1 MTLASPRLRSYFE
14 GVTRYLWFLAV
25 GLLVAGCAT
34 SSVESRRKEKGSV
47 YSGLS
52 TEMKAL
58 VDQGRIK
65 VGMPMD
71 AVYIA
76 WGKPAQVLHN
86 ETAGGASTVWLYEGA
101 WLEESRSWA
110 HRWVGS
116 GPRAHVEPYA
126 TLDYI
131 PRSYVSAEVIFV
143 DGVVREWRTLPSP
156 VY

>member
-1 MTLASPRLRSYFE
+1 MRF
-14 GVTRYLWFLAV
+14 LWFLAV

-34 SSVESRRKEKGSV
+34 NSVESRRKEKAPV

-52 TEMKAL
+52 PELKAL
-58 VDQGRIK
+58 VDEGRIK

-76 WGKPAQVLHN
+76 WGKPAQVLQN

-126 TLDYI
+126 TLDYV

-143 DGVVREWRTLPSP
+143 DGLVREWRTLPSP